1 MTGPRG
7 TLSKSFRH
15 MDLELTKLGKNK
27 LRVDIWFA
35 NRKQLACLQTICGH
49 IKNMF
54 KGVLHVSGI
63 RDSTVESALL
73 MFAYSHFA
81 YLGEKVAFHLLN

>member
-1 MTGPRG
+1 
-7 TLSKSFRH
+7 

-27 LRVDIWFA
+27 LRVNIWFA

-63 RDSTVESALL
+63 RDSAVELALL
-73 MFAYSHFA
+73 RPISPTQ
-81 YLGEKVAFHLLN
+81 LPKKTTQLIQ

>member
-1 MTGPRG
+1 
-7 TLSKSFRH
+7 

-63 RDSTVESALL
+63 RDSAVESALL
-73 MFAYSHFA
+73 TR
-81 YLGEKVAFHLLN
+81 